1 MIAHAN
7 FIAAF
12 IGGYWR
18 GALIEGASGVGKS
31 DLTLRALAQGFVLV
45 ADDRTVLW
53 TSEGRLY
60 GRAPEALQGLLEV
73 RGLDVVRTPFLRF
86 APVDLICACGTA
98 PERMPEPRAT
108 ARLGVSIP
116 TLEFAPRETSAP
128 AKLHCALQHLGHRP

>member
-1 MIAHAN
+1 VIAHAN
-7 FIAAF
+7 LVAAF
-12 IGGYWR
+12 VGGYWR

-53 TSEGRLY
+53 TSEGRLF

-73 RGLDVVRTPFLRF
+73 RGLDVVRKPFLRF
-86 APVDLICACGTA
+86 AAIDLICVCAETI
-98 PERMPEPRAT
+98 ERMPEPRAT
-108 ARLGVSIP
+108 TRLGVSVP